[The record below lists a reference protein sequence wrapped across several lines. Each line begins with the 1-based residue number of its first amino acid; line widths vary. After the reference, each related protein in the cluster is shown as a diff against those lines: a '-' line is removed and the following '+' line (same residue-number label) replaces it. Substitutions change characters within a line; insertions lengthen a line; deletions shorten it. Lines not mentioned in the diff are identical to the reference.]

1 MKRVVLCLLWL
12 NCTMPVWS
20 QTQTVPVE
28 PVSIEDYQRIEA
40 ARSREGANFDAEE
53 AACYQRFAVN
63 DCLKK
68 VQSRRIAVM
77 ADFRRQENR
86 LHDREHNLQ
95 GVEALERIEQRA
107 LERQQK
113 QAEDQSQD
121 TIDRAQEKL
130 RDQQDKRIEHAAKAA
145 SNPAPV
151 SVPVP
156 TGPTAAEQAQAR
168 ASYERKL
175 ADAEKRRQELIKRKA
190 EKASAPAKPLPVP
203 P

>member
-12 NCTMPVWS
+12 NCNMPVWS
-20 QTQTVPVE
+20 QTQEVPVE

-40 ARSREGANFDAEE
+40 ARSREGASFDAQE

-68 VQSRRIAVM
+68 VQTKRIFVM
-77 ADFRRQENR
+77 ADLKSQETR
-86 LHDREHNLQ
+86 LHDRARNQQ
-95 GVEALERIEQRA
+95 GAEALARMEQKA

-113 QAEDQSQD
+113 QKEIETQD
-121 TIDRAQEKL
+121 GVVRTQEKL
-130 RDQQDKRIEHAAKAA
+130 HDQHEKRAEHAAKAA
-145 SNPAPV
+145 SNPAPF

-156 TGPTAAEQAQAR
+156 AGPTAVEQAQAR
-168 ASYERKL
+168 ANYERKL
-175 ADAEKRRQELIKRKA
+175 ADAEKRRQDLIKRKA